1 VKVKWLPIDVKLFND
16 KLPKEIWVKNSVIA
30 IRDNHDLW
38 EKVTKWNET
47 NAMFKQLIGGMV
59 QEIFESQEI
68 PPKNKKQYFI
78 KKFEIIGNKVETMY
92 YFNLEAFLDYVNF
105 GELMKVIIS
114 NFLIK
119 ILQ

>member
-1 VKVKWLPIDVKLFND
+1 VKIKWLPIDANLFND
-16 KLPKEIWVKNSVIA
+16 KLPKEIWVKNSVGVIA
-30 IRDNHDLW
+30 IRHNQHLW

-78 KKFEIIGNKVETMY
+78 KKIEQIGNKVETMH
-92 YFNLEAFLDYVNF
+92 YFNLEAFFDYEHF
-105 GELMKVIIS
+105 GEFMKV
-114 NFLIK
+114 NY
-119 ILQ
+119 